1 MRLVV
6 DASVAVKWGV
16 PEAESHLALPLLDAG
31 IVVPDLIHAEIANV
45 LWKKVMR
52 GDLTADEAGE
62 VARGLSQLD
71 VEVHDTASLMIEA
84 LSLACDFRH
93 PAYDFHYV
101 ALARR
106 LDLPLVTA
114 DQRFIDDVR
123 AVEEPP
129 PWSGLLTPLRDVH
142 RLVGT
147 VGGTPPHA

>member
-16 PEAESHLALPLLDAG
+16 PEADSHLALPLLDAR
-31 IVVPDLIHAEIANV
+31 IVVPDLVYAEIANV

-52 GDLTADEAGE
+52 GDLSIAEADA
-62 VARGLSQLD
+62 VARGLSLLEF
-71 VEVHDTASLMIEA
+71 EVHPSAPLMVEA
-84 LSLACDFRH
+84 LDMACDLHH

-114 DQRFIDDVR
+114 DRRFIDTVRQLDV
-123 AVEEPP
+123 PP
-129 PWSGLLTPLRDVH
+129 AWSALLTPLPDAARIID
-142 RLVGT
+142 T
-147 VGGTPPHA
+147 GGREPANA